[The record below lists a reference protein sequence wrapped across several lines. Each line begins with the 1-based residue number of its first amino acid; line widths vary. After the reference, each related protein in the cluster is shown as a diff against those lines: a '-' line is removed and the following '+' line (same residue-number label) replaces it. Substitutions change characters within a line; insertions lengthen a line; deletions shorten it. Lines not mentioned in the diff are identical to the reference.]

1 MKRGD
6 IIRFVR
12 TPPANPYDTGIWSYE
27 YGLLI
32 RFDKR
37 LKKVLILSNDQ
48 IISAESD
55 WCSIAEEEKDFID
68 DLAERSRGK

>member
-1 MKRGD
+1 MKCGD

-12 TPPANPYDTGIWSYE
+12 TPPMNPYDTGIWSYE

-37 LKKVLILSNDQ
+37 LKKALIFSNDRV
-48 IISAESD
+48 IHVESD
-55 WCSIAEEEKDFID
+55 WCSVAEDEKDFID
-68 DLAERSRGK
+68 DLAERSLTK